1 MTTLATFS
9 DEDLL
14 SMIRADVE
22 AEGALA
28 AGLRALTVRN
38 RPVPWAGLIAAR
50 VKPVENRSRR
60 TNHRGPVLIHAS
72 ASHKLL
78 TAYSA
83 PDGATHEIPRRLQA
97 CGRILALAVI
107 EDCHQ
112 AGGCCAPW
120 GEPEGWH
127 WVLGGVCA
135 LPRPIPARGALGFWK
150 PGRDTVAEALRQLGG
165 INREEDEFDAH

>member
-14 SMIRADVE
+14 LMIRADIE

-50 VKPVENRSRR
+50 IKPVENRSRR

-72 ASHKLL
+72 ASHKPLA
-78 TAYSA
+78 AYTA
-83 PDGATHEIPRRLQA
+83 PDGVAHEIPRRLQA
-97 CGRILALAVI
+97 CGRILALAMI

-112 AGGCCAPW
+112 ADGCCTPW
-120 GEPEGWH
+120 GEPDGFH
-127 WVLGGVCA
+127 WVLSGVRA
-135 LPRPIPARGALGFWK
+135 LPKPIPARGALGFWR
-150 PGRDTVAEALRQLGG
+150 PGQDTVAEVLRQLQAVR
-165 INREEDEFDAH
+165 NAD

>member
-1 MTTLATFS
+1 MSTLATLS
-9 DEDLL
+9 DETLL
-14 SMIRADVE
+14 SMIRADID

-78 TAYSA
+78 TDYTA
-83 PDGATHEIPRRLQA
+83 PDGAAHEIPRRLQA

-107 EDCHQ
+107 EDCHR
-112 AGGCCAPW
+112 ADGCCAPW
-120 GEPEGWH
+120 GESEGFH
-127 WVLGGVCA
+127 WALGGVRA
-135 LPRPIPARGALGFWK
+135 LPRPIPARGALGFWR
-150 PGRDTVAEALRQLGG
+150 PGQGTVAEVLRQLQEVRDVG
-165 INREEDEFDAH
+165 